1 MIKYL
6 AWTTQQ
12 RIESLPDQKKK
23 KKKHT
28 GKEEN
33 LLGDENIEFSFRNT
47 EIEITSKQEQPV
59 VIGYVHL
66 NFLSAQTHN

>member
-23 KKKHT
+23 NT

>member
-23 KKKHT
+23 NT

-33 LLGDENIEFSFRNT
+33 LLGDENIEFSFRNM

-59 VIGYVHL
+59 VIGYVDL

>member
-23 KKKHT
+23 NT

-33 LLGDENIEFSFRNT
+33 LLGDENIEFSFRNM